1 MAYPFRVLGILI
13 ASIIWSQ
20 YLFGQGETARKYSN
34 EFLNI
39 GVDARS
45 MAMGN
50 SVIASTEGVY
60 AGYWNPAGLFQEDLN
75 YDFALMHA
83 EYFASIAQYDY
94 LAGSYKM
101 DERTALGFSLIRF
114 GIDNI
119 QNTLQL
125 RDEDGNIDYDR
136 ITRFSAA
143 DYAFLLSVG
152 RKSDKIKGLQYGANA
167 KVIYRSLG
175 RFADAFGFGL
185 DAGLQYHS
193 GNWRFGVVGR
203 DITTTVNAWTVQTAE
218 LESVFEETGNVLPEN
233 GLELTLP
240 KLLIG
245 AGRFFQITENYSLLA
260 ELSAFATFDGQRNAV
275 VSSGIASLYPGM
287 GLELGY
293 RNFVF
298 LRGGVGNFQNETD
311 FDLSTYTT
319 YQPSLGIGFLY
330 KGIRVDYAFSDIGNQ
345 SGALY
350 SHIFSLRLSFRS

>member
-1 MAYPFRVLGILI
+1 MNNPLRGFVFAGC
-13 ASIIWSQ
+13 AA
-20 YLFGQGETARKYSN
+20 LFSGALLGQGETARKYSN

-50 SVIASTEGVY
+50 SVIASTEGIY
-60 AGYWNPAGLFQEDLN
+60 AGYWNPAGLFQEDLK

-143 DYAFLLSVG
+143 DYAFLLSIG
-152 RKSDKIKGLQYGANA
+152 RKSSKIAGLQYGANG

-175 RFADAFGFGL
+175 KFADAFGFGI
-185 DAGLQYHS
+185 DVGLQYHT
-193 GNWRFGVVGR
+193 GNWRFGITGR
-203 DITTTVNAWTVQTAE
+203 DITTTINAWTVQTAE
-218 LESVFEETGNVLPEN
+218 LEEVFEQTGNALPEN

-240 KLLIG
+240 KILIG

-260 ELSAFATFDGQRNAV
+260 EISAFATFDGQRNAL
-275 VSSGIASLYPGM
+275 VSSSVASLYPGL
-287 GLELGY
+287 GLEVGY

-298 LRGGVGNFQNETD
+298 LRGGVGNFQTETD
-311 FDLSTYTT
+311 FDASQYTT
-319 YQPSLGIGFLY
+319 YQPSLGIGFFY

-350 SHIFSLRLSFRS
+350 SHIFSLRLSFGS